1 MIRVFTIL
9 FLFMVSLPALAQQP
23 DNYSDYSYLWEN
35 SKEALKAKKK
45 AEKQRLKE
53 LKKLQKSGSIP
64 TDVTP
69 ADTTQNP
76 AENLN
81 VSADSTTVPQDSLQQ
96 ESVTLSDSLQTQPKD
111 SLQTQP
117 TDSFQQEA
125 LSETEIA
132 TDSLEQSTTPEK
144 VDGQSKGEPQ
154 EPVIE
159 TPIEE
164 KAPEVED
171 LEPAVEETTEGIPL
185 EEETIV
191 EDPSAEEETPIKP
204 KEKKKVAPMGDFR
217 SGLPNSS
224 PSQVNAGLTFTQID
238 GQNYVGMIL
247 NPEFSIGKVGVGLNV
262 PILYGLDDQKVRTDI
277 FEDGVGAARLI
288 TYLRYGVQKRDP
300 VYFRVG
306 QLDGISIGF
315 GGLVNNYTNST
326 SLEKRKLGLHLDFNW
341 RGLGGIEAMYS
352 DFDPASQNLLV
363 IRPYARPLATTG
375 IPIIRT
381 FEIGATF
388 ASDKDQTSIAS
399 TDSTS
404 TSYAL
409 TEDGISAFGIDAG
422 FTVWKIP
429 FIQVDAFFTYS
440 KLSLL
445 KGGLSDSLS
454 VLAQTDDRLIL
465 RNYADGSGWSY
476 GMNFRL
482 NFIADL
488 FHTDIRIERLSYS
501 QHFIPQF
508 FDFNYELNKD
518 TRIFSTV
525 GAEKKSGIY
534 GSLTGHIL
542 QKVRLGGSLLIPDN
556 VSETAPAVIQLNAT
570 VDRLA
575 NKFSIHAL
583 YLKGGLADLSDAF
596 KLDERSIAKV
606 RFAYHMNNWLV
617 VGTDYYWAFTPT
629 ADGSIEA
636 TEYVSPYIGV
646 SIQF

>member
-1 MIRVFTIL
+1 MIRVLTIL
-9 FLFMVSLPALAQQP
+9 FFFAISVPSFAQEP
-23 DNYSDYSYLWEN
+23 NDYSDYSYLWEN

-45 AEKQRLKE
+45 AEKKRLKE
-53 LKKLQKSGSIP
+53 LKKLKKSGTLT
-64 TDVTP
+64 TDTTP
-69 ADTTQNP
+69 ADTTQQP
-76 AENLN
+76 GENLN
-81 VSADSTTVPQDSLQQ
+81 VSADSTSVPQDSLQQ
-96 ESVTLSDSLQTQPKD
+96 ENISISDSLQTVPTD
-111 SLQTQP
+111 SLQ
-117 TDSFQQEA
+117 
-125 LSETEIA
+125 LETLPSTEVVID
-132 TDSLEQSTTPEK
+132 TVEQSATPGNVPLREE
-144 VDGQSKGEPQ
+144 GGLENTPQ
-154 EPVIE
+154 EESIDV
-159 TPIEE
+159 PIEE
-164 KAPEVED
+164 KAPDEITEEGVPDEPTIDENPSVEKEID
-171 LEPAVEETTEGIPL
+171 EPV
-185 EEETIV
+185 
-191 EDPSAEEETPIKP
+191 KP
-204 KEKKKVAPMGDFR
+204 KERGKAPPVNDFR
-217 SGLPNSS
+217 SGMPNSA

-238 GQNYVGMIL
+238 GQNFVGLVL

-277 FEDGVGAARLI
+277 FEDGVGPARLI

-300 VYFRVG
+300 IYFRIG

-341 RGLGGIEAMYS
+341 RGLGGVEAMYS

-363 IRPYARPLATTG
+363 IRPYVRPLATTG
-375 IPIIRT
+375 IPFVNT
-381 FEIGATF
+381 FEVGATF
-388 ASDKDQTSIAS
+388 VSDKDQTAIPAS
-399 TDSTS
+399 DSTS
-404 TSYAL
+404 TSYL
-409 TEDGISAFGIDAG
+409 YTRNGISAFGIDAG
-422 FTVWKIP
+422 LTVWKIP

-440 KLSLL
+440 SLNVG
-445 KGGLSDSLS
+445 KGGLEDSLAS
-454 VLAQTDDRLIL
+454 ITPIL
-465 RNYADGSGWSY
+465 NAATLEDGYDQGSGWSY

-488 FHTDIRIERLSYS
+488 FHTDIRIERLSY
-501 QHFIPQF
+501 QEHFIPQF

-518 TRIFSTV
+518 GRIFSTLT
-525 GAEKKSGIY
+525 AEKKAGIY

-556 VSETAPAVIQLNAT
+556 VSEEAPAVIQLNAT

>member
-1 MIRVFTIL
+1 MIRVLTIL
-9 FLFMVSLPALAQQP
+9 FLITISLPALAQDP
-23 DNYSDYSYLWEN
+23 EEYSDYSYLWEN

-53 LKKLQKSGSIP
+53 LKRLKKAGGVPADTI
-64 TDVTP
+64 P
-69 ADTTQNP
+69 ADTTKNNST
-76 AENLN
+76 ENLSTS
-81 VSADSTTVPQDSLQQ
+81 VDSTNVPQDSLQQ
-96 ESVTLSDSLQTQPKD
+96 ESITLSDSLQTQPAD
-111 SLQTQP
+111 SLQNEKPPGTEVAIDTVEQSATP
-117 TDSFQQEA
+117 SNVPLREDEA
-125 LSETEIA
+125 LENA
-132 TDSLEQSTTPEK
+132 R
-144 VDGQSKGEPQ
+144 Q
-154 EPVIE
+154 EEE
-159 TPIEE
+159 TP
-164 KAPEVED
+164 
-171 LEPAVEETTEGIPL
+171 LSQEETQPL
-185 EEETIV
+185 EEEAVPENTDT
-191 EDPSAEEETPIKP
+191 ETEEFSEEEPIKS
-204 KEKKKVAPMGDFR
+204 KEKGKTAPMGDFR
-217 SGLPNSS
+217 SGMSNSA

-238 GQNYVGMIL
+238 GQNFVGMVL

-326 SLEKRKLGLHLDFNW
+326 SLEKRKLGLHLDFNVK
-341 RGLGGIEAMYS
+341 GLAGLEVMYS

-375 IPIIRT
+375 IPIVRT
-381 FEIGATF
+381 FEVGATF

-404 TSYAL
+404 TSYTL
-409 TEDGISAFGIDAG
+409 TEDGIGAFGLDAG
-422 FTVWKIP
+422 LTVWKIP
-429 FIQVDAFFTYS
+429 FVQVDAFFTYS
-440 KLSLL
+440 RLNVG
-445 KGGLSDSLS
+445 KGGLLDSLS
-454 VLAQTDDRLIL
+454 TLALTDESLAL
-465 RNYADGSGWSY
+465 RNYTDGSGWSY

-488 FHTDIRIERLSYS
+488 FHTDIRIERLSYQ

-508 FDFNYELNKD
+508 FDFSYELNKD
-518 TRIFSTV
+518 GRIFSTLTA
-525 GAEKKSGIY
+525 GKKSGIY

-556 VSETAPAVIQLNAT
+556 VSDEAPAVVQLNAT

-646 SIQF
+646 SFQF

>member
-1 MIRVFTIL
+1 MIRVLTIL
-9 FLFMVSLPALAQQP
+9 FFFIISVPALSQEP
-23 DNYSDYSYLWEN
+23 DEYSDYSYLWEN

-45 AEKQRLKE
+45 AEKKRLKE
-53 LKKLQKSGSIP
+53 LKKLKKSGSLPIDP
-64 TDVTP
+64 AP
-69 ADTTQNP
+69 ADTTQQP
-76 AENLN
+76 IENLN
-81 VSADSTTVPQDSLQQ
+81 VSSDSTSVPQDSLQQ
-96 ESVTLSDSLQTQPKD
+96 ETISMTDSLQSQALD
-111 SLQTQP
+111 SLQ
-117 TDSFQQEA
+117 QEA
-125 LSETEIA
+125 APSTEVAID
-132 TDSLEQSTTPEK
+132 TVEQSASPGNIPLREEGGLENTSPEESIQ
-144 VDGQSKGEPQ
+144 V
-154 EPVIE
+154 PV
-159 TPIEE
+159 EE
-164 KAPEVED
+164 KAPDEV
-171 LEPAVEETTEGIPL
+171 VEEVTPDESVIDETEG
-185 EEETIV
+185 V
-191 EDPSAEEETPIKP
+191 EAEGDEPIKP
-204 KEKKKVAPMGDFR
+204 KEKGKAAPVNDFR
-217 SGLPNSS
+217 SGMPNSS

-238 GQNYVGMIL
+238 GQNFVGLVL

-262 PILYGLDDQKVRTDI
+262 PILYGLDDNKVRTDI
-277 FEDGVGAARLI
+277 FEDGVGPARLI

-300 VYFRVG
+300 VYFRIG
-306 QLDGISIGF
+306 QLDGVSIGF

-341 RGLGGIEAMYS
+341 RGLGGVEAMYS

-375 IPIIRT
+375 IPIVNT
-381 FEIGATF
+381 FEVGAIF
-388 ASDKDQTSIAS
+388 ASDKDQTAIAS
-399 TDSTS
+399 TDST
-404 TSYAL
+404 TSNYAL
-409 TEDGISAFGIDAG
+409 TENGISAFGLDAG
-422 FTVWKIP
+422 LTVWKIP
-429 FIQVDAFFTYS
+429 FVQVDAFFTYS
-440 KLSLL
+440 QLKLG

-454 VLAQTDDRLIL
+454 TLALTDDALIL
-465 RNYADGSGWSY
+465 RNYTEGSGWSY

-488 FHTDIRIERLSYS
+488 FHTDIRIERLSY
-501 QHFIPQF
+501 QNHFIPQF

-518 TRIFSTV
+518 GRIFSTLT
-525 GAEKKSGIY
+525 AEKKSGIY

-556 VSETAPAVIQLNAT
+556 VSAEAPAVIQLNAT
-570 VDRLA
+570 LDRLA

>member
-1 MIRVFTIL
+1 MIRVLTIL
-9 FLFMVSLPALAQQP
+9 FFFVICVPALAQEP

-53 LKKLQKSGSIP
+53 LKKLRKSGGIP
-64 TDVTP
+64 TETIP
-69 ADTTQNP
+69 ADTIEQQ

-81 VSADSTTVPQDSLQQ
+81 VSADSTSVAQDSLQQ
-96 ESVTLSDSLQTQPKD
+96 ESITVSDSLQTQPVD
-111 SLQTQP
+111 SLQ
-117 TDSFQQEA
+117 QET
-125 LSETEIA
+125 LTETVVAID
-132 TDSLEQSTTPEK
+132 TVEQSATPNNVPLRES
-144 VDGQSKGEPQ
+144 GAQ
-154 EPVIE
+154 EQAATEATILIPD
-159 TPIEE
+159 EE
-164 KAPEVED
+164 KAEPEVPVESED
-171 LEPAVEETTEGIPL
+171 EVIP
-185 EEETIV
+185 EA
-191 EDPSAEEETPIKP
+191 AEEESIKP
-204 KEKKKVAPMGDFR
+204 KEKGKAAPMDDFR
-217 SGLPNSS
+217 SGMPNSA

-238 GQNYVGMIL
+238 GQNFVGLIL

-277 FEDGVGAARLI
+277 FEDGVGPARLI

-326 SLEKRKLGLHLDFNW
+326 SLEKRKLGLHMDFNW
-341 RGLGGIEAMYS
+341 RGLGGMEAMYS

-363 IRPYARPLATTG
+363 IRPYTRPLATTG
-375 IPIIRT
+375 IPIVRT

-388 ASDKDQTSIAS
+388 ASDKDQTSIPAS
-399 TDSTS
+399 DSTS
-404 TSYAL
+404 TSYL
-409 TEDGISAFGIDAG
+409 YTRNGISAFGIDAG

-429 FIQVDAFFTYS
+429 FIQVDAFLTYS
-440 KLSLL
+440 SLNVG
-445 KGGLSDSLS
+445 KGGLEDSLAS
-454 VLAQTDDRLIL
+454 ITLVLNAATLEDGYDQ
-465 RNYADGSGWSY
+465 GSGWSY

-482 NFIADL
+482 NFIADI
-488 FHTDIRIERLSYS
+488 FNTDIRIERLSY
-501 QHFIPQF
+501 QEHFIPQF
-508 FDFNYELNKD
+508 FDFSYELNKD
-518 TRIFSTV
+518 GRIFSTLT
-525 GAEKKSGIY
+525 AEKKAGIY

-542 QKVRLGGSLLIPDN
+542 QKVRLGGSLLLPDN
-556 VSETAPAVIQLNAT
+556 VSEESPAVIQLNAT

-596 KLDERSIAKV
+596 KLDERSVAKV

>member
-1 MIRVFTIL
+1 MVRILTIL
-9 FLFMVSLPALAQQP
+9 FLFILCTPALAQEP
-23 DNYSDYSYLWEN
+23 ADYSDYSYLWED

-45 AEKQRLKE
+45 AEKARLKE
-53 LKKLQKSGSIP
+53 LKRLRKTGKIP
-64 TDVTP
+64 TD
-69 ADTTQNP
+69 TTNLP
-76 AENLN
+76 AESLQ
-81 VSADSTTVPQDSLQQ
+81 ATDDSTLTPQDTLRQ
-96 ESVTLSDSLQTQPKD
+96 ESIALSDSVQQQPADSLSNETRPDSQVAVDTVEQSPTPANIPIGNEGGQQDVAQESLKTIDAEKD
-111 SLQTQP
+111 SVANEP
-117 TDSFQQEA
+117 EIEQELEA
-125 LSETEIA
+125 VPDEEA
-132 TDSLEQSTTPEK
+132 T
-144 VDGQSKGEPQ
+144 GE
-154 EPVIE
+154 
-159 TPIEE
+159 EE
-164 KAPEVED
+164 K
-171 LEPAVEETTEGIPL
+171 
-185 EEETIV
+185 
-191 EDPSAEEETPIKP
+191 PIKA
-204 KEKKKVAPMGDFR
+204 KEKAKVAPMSDFR
-217 SGLPNSS
+217 SGMPNST

-238 GQNYVGMIL
+238 GQNYAGLVL

-262 PILYGLDDQKVRTDI
+262 PILYGLDDQKIRTDI

-300 VYFRVG
+300 IYFRVG

-341 RGLGGIEAMYS
+341 RGLAGIEAMYS

-363 IRPYARPLATTG
+363 FRPYVRPLATTG
-375 IPIIRT
+375 IPIVST
-381 FEIGATF
+381 LELGATF
-388 ASDKDQTSIAS
+388 VSDKDQTDIPA

-404 TSYAL
+404 NSYL
-409 TEDGISAFGIDAG
+409 YTREGISAFGIDAG
-422 FTVWKIP
+422 LTVWKIP

-440 KLSLL
+440 TLNVG
-445 KGGLSDSLS
+445 KGGLEDSL
-454 VLAQTDDRLIL
+454 AAITPIL
-465 RNYADGSGWSY
+465 NAATLEDGYDQGSGWSY

-488 FHTDIRIERLSYS
+488 FHTDVRIERLSY
-501 QHFIPQF
+501 QEHFIPQF
-508 FDFNYELNKD
+508 FDFSYELNKD
-518 TRIFSTV
+518 ARIFSTLT
-525 GAEKKSGIY
+525 AESKSGIY

-556 VSETAPAVIQLNAT
+556 VSEEAPAVVQLNAT

-575 NKFSIHAL
+575 NKFSIHAI

-646 SIQF
+646 SFQF

>member
-1 MIRVFTIL
+1 MIRVLTIL
-9 FLFMVSLPALAQQP
+9 FLFSISLTALAQET
-23 DNYSDYSYLWEN
+23 NEYSDYSYLWEN

-53 LKKLQKSGSIP
+53 LKRLRKSGAVQTEI
-64 TDVTP
+64 TP
-69 ADTTQNP
+69 VDTTKQLV
-76 AENLN
+76 ENLD
-81 VSADSTTVPQDSLQQ
+81 VSADSISLPQDSLQQ
-96 ESVTLSDSLQTQPKD
+96 ESVSIADSLPSQPID
-111 SLQTQP
+111 TLLQEPLPAT
-117 TDSFQQEA
+117 EA
-125 LSETEIA
+125 A
-132 TDSLEQSTTPEK
+132 TDTVEQSVTPAD
-144 VDGQSKGEPQ
+144 VGESIDNTVQ
-154 EPVIE
+154 EEAIF

-164 KAPEVED
+164 KSEED
-171 LEPAVEETTEGIPL
+171 LLKDAEAVDPEIEDSTEATEEPVKA
-185 EEETIV
+185 
-191 EDPSAEEETPIKP
+191 
-204 KEKKKVAPMGDFR
+204 KEKSKAAPMDDFR
-217 SGLPNSS
+217 GGMPNSA

-238 GQNYVGMIL
+238 GQNFVGLVL
-247 NPEFSIGKVGVGLNV
+247 NPEFSIGKVGIGLNV

-277 FEDGVGAARLI
+277 FEDGVGPARLI

-300 VYFRVG
+300 IYFRVG

-363 IRPYARPLATTG
+363 VRPYARPLATTG
-375 IPIIRT
+375 VPIVRT
-381 FEIGATF
+381 LEIGATF
-388 ASDKDQTSIAS
+388 ASDKDQTSIPA

-409 TEDGISAFGIDAG
+409 TESGISAFGIDAG
-422 FTVWKIP
+422 LTVWKIP
-429 FIQVDAFFTYS
+429 FVQVDAFFTYS
-440 KLSLL
+440 RLSLG
-445 KGGLSDSLS
+445 KGGLLDSLS
-454 VLAQTDDRLIL
+454 TLALTDNSLSL
-465 RNYADGSGWSY
+465 RNYTEGSGWSY

-482 NFIADL
+482 NFVADL
-488 FHTDIRIERLSYS
+488 FHTDIRIERLSY
-501 QHFIPQF
+501 QDHFIPQF
-508 FDFNYELNKD
+508 FDFSYELSKD
-518 TRIFSTV
+518 ARIFSTV
-525 GAEKKSGIY
+525 TAGKKAGIY

-556 VSETAPAVIQLNAT
+556 VSVEAPAVVQLNAT

-583 YLKGGLADLSDAF
+583 YLKGGLASLSDAF
-596 KLDERSIAKV
+596 TLDENSIAKV

-629 ADGSIEA
+629 ADGTIEA

>member
-1 MIRVFTIL
+1 MIRVLTIL
-9 FLFMVSLPALAQQP
+9 FLFSISITAFAQEP
-23 DNYSDYSYLWEN
+23 DEYSDYSYLWEN

-53 LKKLQKSGSIP
+53 LKKLRKSGAL
-64 TDVTP
+64 P
-69 ADTTQNP
+69 ADTIPIDTTRKP
-76 AENLN
+76 VENLN
-81 VSADSTTVPQDSLQQ
+81 VSADSTVVPQDSLQQ
-96 ESVTLSDSLQTQPKD
+96 ESIATTDSLQTQPVD
-111 SLQTQP
+111 SLR
-117 TDSFQQEA
+117 QETPPSTTVA
-125 LSETEIA
+125 IDTV
-132 TDSLEQSTTPEK
+132 EQSATPGNVPLREEGGFEDTAQEVTPE
-144 VDGQSKGEPQ
+144 V
-154 EPVIE
+154 
-159 TPIEE
+159 PIEE
-164 KAPEVED
+164 KAPD
-171 LEPAVEETTEGIPL
+171 QAI
-185 EEETIV
+185 EETISDESV
-191 EDPSAEEETPIKP
+191 IEETPSLEEQGDEPIKS
-204 KEKKKVAPMGDFR
+204 KEKGKAAPINDFR
-217 SGLPNSS
+217 SGMPNSS

-238 GQNYVGMIL
+238 GQNFVGLVL

-277 FEDGVGAARLI
+277 FEDGIGPARLI

-300 VYFRVG
+300 IYFRIG
-306 QLDGISIGF
+306 QLDGISVGF

-341 RGLGGIEAMYS
+341 RGLGGIEALYS

-363 IRPYARPLATTG
+363 IRPYARPLATTS
-375 IPIIRT
+375 IPILST
-381 FEIGATF
+381 FEVGATF
-388 ASDKDQTSIAS
+388 ASDKDQTTIAS

-404 TSYAL
+404 LTYSL
-409 TEDGISAFGIDAG
+409 TENGISAFGIDAG
-422 FTVWKIP
+422 LTVWKIP
-429 FIQVDAFFTYS
+429 FVQVDAFFTYS
-440 KLSLL
+440 QLKLG

-454 VLAQTDDRLIL
+454 TLALTDDSLIL
-465 RNYADGSGWSY
+465 RNYTEGSGWSY

-488 FHTDIRIERLSYS
+488 FHTDIRIERLSY
-501 QHFIPQF
+501 QNHFIPQF
-508 FDFNYELNKD
+508 LDFNYELNKD
-518 TRIFSTV
+518 GRIFSTLT
-525 GAEKKSGIY
+525 AEKKAGIY

-556 VSETAPAVIQLNAT
+556 VSAEAPAVIQLNAT

-629 ADGSIEA
+629 ADGAIEA